1 MKRDVRSA
9 AIVLTLAA
17 VALGGLV
24 FGFGEDDDRAQ
35 FDARFREAVRLLQ
48 AREHAQ
54 AAAALH
60 RLLQAAPEVPEVQV
74 NLGYAM
80 LGLEKYAAARD
91 TFRAAIHLRP
101 GQANAYYG
109 LAESLEALGDL
120 PGALGAMKTYVHLNA
135 PDDPFVR
142 KAHAAIWEWE
152 AR

>member
-1 MKRDVRSA
+1 MKRDVRFA
-9 AIVLTLAA
+9 ALALTVTA

-24 FGFGEDDDRAQ
+24 FGLSHTENRTQ
-35 FDARFREAVRLLQ
+35 FDVRFSAAVRLLQ

-60 RLLQAAPEVPEVQV
+60 GLLQVAPEVPEVQV

-91 TFRAAIHLRP
+91 SFRAAISLRP

-120 PGALGAMKTYVHLNA
+120 PGALGAMKTYVHLSA

-142 KAHAAIWEWE
+142 KAYAAIWEWE

>member
-1 MKRDVRSA
+1 MKRDVRFA
-9 AIVLTLAA
+9 ALGLALAA

-24 FGFGEDDDRAQ
+24 LGLGENDDRAQ
-35 FDARFREAVRLLQ
+35 FDARFRQAVSRLQ
-48 AREHAQ
+48 QGEHAQ

-60 RLLQAAPEVPEVQV
+60 DLLQVAPEVPELRV

-80 LGLEKYAAARD
+80 LGLKKYAAARD
-91 TFRAAIHLRP
+91 SFSAAIDLRP
-101 GQANAYYG
+101 RQANAYYG
-109 LAESLEALGDL
+109 LAESLEGLGDL
-120 PGALGAMKTYVHLNA
+120 RGALGAMRTYVHLSA